1 MKPILF
7 EESARERLNVF
18 QDSYELD
25 RIPLCEPNSPY
36 GETLYI
42 ENRGKILGVASAVK
56 NGIHPKFD
64 HLYLSVSGWDQEI
77 TTILLEGLKRHRG
90 KEANPLQILIKEA
103 DVEKQKL
110 FTDSQDFSLILTCNC
125 PKIDTNRSIDKLLS
139 TELPTSLRFTRYSQ
153 LNKNERDKL
162 RKFRL
167 NGYVKTHFWSPP
179 TDLNDDV
186 WSHTDRKPEEE
197 DISWAV
203 FNSDNLILCS
213 DGIYFNDSIWLGW
226 GWHGDELDDDPYLL
240 SIWSHVLYLQ
250 LLDCQR
256 LEKSMYG
263 EFDSTDKYGQVKSK
277 LLLHLTKDIKYI
289 YQEKSNE
296 TVTR

>member
-1 MKPILF
+1 M
-7 EESARERLNVF
+7 
-18 QDSYELD
+18 
-25 RIPLCEPNSPY
+25 
-36 GETLYI
+36 
-42 ENRGKILGVASAVK
+42 
-56 NGIHPKFD
+56 
-64 HLYLSVSGWDQEI
+64 
-77 TTILLEGLKRHRG
+77 
-90 KEANPLQILIKEA
+90 
-103 DVEKQKL
+103 
-110 FTDSQDFSLILTCNC
+110 ILTCNC
-125 PKIDTNRSIDKLLS
+125 PEIDTNSSIDNLLD
-139 TELPTSLRFTRYSQ
+139 TELPSSFRFTRYSQ
-153 LNKNERDKL
+153 LNKNEKDKL

-167 NGYVKTHFWSPP
+167 NSYVKTHSWSPP

-203 FNSDNLILCS
+203 FNGDNLILCS

-240 SIWSHVLYLQ
+240 SVWSHVLHLQ

-263 EFDSTDKYGQVKSK
+263 EFDSMDKYGQVKSQ